1 MTNQKIILINGPPRS
16 GKDTVGQILRLHFHA
31 TVDKFARVLKEKAHT
46 LYGMGTLAHGAYES
60 KKEDPLPVFLGK
72 TPREVYIA
80 LSETYYKP
88 LHGID
93 IFGKLLWQ
101 DIRNVDGIIAITD
114 SGFEPEARYLI
125 DQVGA
130 ENVRLI
136 RVYRPGCDFS
146 GDSRSYINL
155 GPEVGTFDLVNDGT
169 LQGLEHEVRQWMLSG
184 AQLVS

>member
-1 MTNQKIILINGPPRS
+1 MSNQKIILINGPPRS

-31 TVDKFARVLKEKAHT
+31 TVDKFARVLKDKAHE
-46 LYGMGTLAHGAYES
+46 LYGMSNLSHDAYEE
-60 KKEDPLPVFLGK
+60 KKEDQLPVFLGK

-80 LSETYYKP
+80 LSETYFKP

-101 DIRNVDGIIAITD
+101 DIRRVDGIIAITD

-125 DQVGA
+125 DQVGP

-136 RVYRPGCDFS
+136 RVYRDGCDFS
-146 GDSRSYINL
+146 NDSRSYINL
-155 GPEVGTFDLVNDGT
+155 GPDVLTFDLVNDGT
-169 LQGLEHEVRQWMLSG
+169 LQGLEHEVREWMLNE
-184 AQLVS
+184 AQLVG